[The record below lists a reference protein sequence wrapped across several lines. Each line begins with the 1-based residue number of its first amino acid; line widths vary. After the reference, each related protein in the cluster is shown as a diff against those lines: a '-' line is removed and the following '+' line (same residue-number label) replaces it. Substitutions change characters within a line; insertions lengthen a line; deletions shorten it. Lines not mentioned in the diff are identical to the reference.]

1 MQNLSSQ
8 LLHLPLIVLAKRIH
22 MCTRLVVQ
30 LEAITLQ
37 PAELYSA
44 VLRARQWG
52 KVTVE
57 HVGGMLKWSL
67 HFFSI
72 SEPKGFE

>member
-1 MQNLSSQ
+1 M
-8 LLHLPLIVLAKRIH
+8 
-22 MCTRLVVQ
+22 Q

-67 HFFSI
+67 HFFQSVN
-72 SEPKGFE
+72 PKDLNKTEMVQNTAA